1 MQDNLYSEEKQEDSR
16 NKQVHYTPRITY
28 TGETDNHENKRRQG
42 WYDEITVRSRGP
54 RPKHKKKKKY
64 KENPKA
70 SPMLPEDQRCSPP
83 FFFPNMNDDTEKPR
97 LKTQVEAKA
106 SEEGV

>member
-1 MQDNLYSEEKQEDSR
+1 
-16 NKQVHYTPRITY
+16 
-28 TGETDNHENKRRQG
+28 
-42 WYDEITVRSRGP
+42 
-54 RPKHKKKKKY
+54 
-64 KENPKA
+64 
-70 SPMLPEDQRCSPP
+70 MLPEDQRCSPP